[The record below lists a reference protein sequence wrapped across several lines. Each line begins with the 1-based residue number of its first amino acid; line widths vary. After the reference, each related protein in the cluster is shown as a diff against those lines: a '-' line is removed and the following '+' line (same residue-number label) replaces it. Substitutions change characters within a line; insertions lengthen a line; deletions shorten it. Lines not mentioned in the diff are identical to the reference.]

1 MSKNKKNQSEN
12 LPPIPDILSKSAEEF
27 ATQMWNEAAEEAEG
41 EAEATQAN
49 LQAEIASLH
58 QQVQEMKD
66 KHLRLMADFD
76 NLRRRTAK
84 EKLEVMQTAGKD
96 VMTAMLAVLDDV
108 GHAEKL
114 IAGTEDINAVKDG
127 VNLVFGKLKNTL
139 TQKGLKVMD
148 VMHQPF
154 DADLHEAITEIPAP
168 SEDLIGKVVAVV
180 AQGYMLNDKLIRHA
194 QVVLGK

>member
-49 LQAEIASLH
+49 L
-58 QQVQEMKD
+58 QVQEMKD